1 MAIFNSYVKLPEGKS
16 SIYGD
21 LNPHVWDG
29 WPVTYHSQKYSI
41 RITSWYPCGIP
52 FVYYIYTHH
61 DTPIIL
67 SKAIVNHPKFYIFYG
82 RESNYQFTWV
92 VYQSLLY
99 KH

>member
-1 MAIFNSYVKLPEGKS
+1 M
-16 SIYGD
+16 
-21 LNPHVWDG
+21 
-29 WPVTYHSQKYSI
+29 VTSTHMFETGGLSHTTLKNILSALHH
-41 RITSWYPCGIP
+41 GIP
-52 FVYYIYTHH
+52 AESPLYVIYIYTHH